1 MNQEPKTSYEFNCL
15 TINYTDGVVKT
26 VILLDFRQRKTN
38 HQLAMRKTVVLT
50 LFFLT
55 TALFSYSQTSS
66 LKGTVTDTIEKK
78 NLSNS
83 VISVLRQTDSVLV
96 RFTRATKDGQFNIQQ
111 LPAGKFIVMITHP
124 YQGDYFDK
132 VELAAGATV
141 DMGKIMLTPKSKLLA
156 EVIIKSGSPI
166 RIKGDTTVYTADSF
180 KVRPGANVEELLRR
194 LPGISVDKDGNI
206 TAMGERVRKVLVDGE
221 EFFGSDPGIA
231 TKNLRADAVKE
242 VEVFDKKSD
251 QAEFTG
257 IDDGVKDK
265 TINLKMKKKEGY
277 FGKIEVGGG
286 LKDKFNNSAMI
297 NSFKDKRKLAAYGI
311 MSNTGQTN
319 LDWKD
324 AQNYGGG
331 ADNMTTGMSDDG
343 GMWISVSNDD
353 GNYWGG
359 RNGIPQNWNG
369 GLHFSDKFGKD
380 DKQSFNSGYKYSK
393 VNAPGSIRTFSRT
406 FLPDSSWF
414 SNSFNDNF
422 NSTIKHSVN
431 LTMDLNLDSA
441 NSIKWTTKFNKKDSR
456 SRSNYYYETLAESLD
471 TINNSQRNSSNFSKN
486 SSVTSSILWRHK
498 FKKLSR
504 TLSVNADLNWSQVDD
519 DGFLYSLN
527 KYYDKG
533 NLYLKDTTDQ
543 QNLRNSEAKGV
554 TAKIA
559 YTEPLA
565 KDFYLEASYQLA
577 YNNNSND
584 RIVNKKGNN
593 GKYEEIIDTL
603 SNSFVFNR
611 LVHTPG
617 LNFRMNKKKYN
628 YSFGASVGFSDF
640 EQKNRTENTITNYNF
655 TNFFPRASF
664 NYKFKPSESFRLS
677 YNGSTTAPT
686 LEQLQPTRV
695 NTDPLN
701 VYIGNPDLDQS
712 FRHSFSTGYN
722 FYNVLKEKNL
732 WTNLTLNLTDKAF
745 VQSSEIDSLGRRKYQ
760 TVNADG
766 VYSLNFYSDY
776 GFKLKKSKLRI
787 GFGPTANLNRNV
799 DFVNGVRNVT
809 TTANYGMSLNVS
821 KYVENKFDF
830 YISPNFTWN
839 HSKATLNSSANVDYW
854 QLEGWAQARVHFKK
868 GFEVATDLNTQIRQ
882 KDPRYTQNN
891 NFTTWNASVI
901 KRFLKDNK
909 LEVKLG
915 IYDILNQNRGYNR
928 DFDSYSFTESYFTT
942 LQRFWLLTLTW
953 NISKNGKPASG
964 F

>member
-1 MNQEPKTSYEFNCL
+1 
-15 TINYTDGVVKT
+15 
-26 VILLDFRQRKTN
+26 
-38 HQLAMRKTVVLT
+38 MRKTVLLL

-66 LKGTVTDTIEKK
+66 LKGNVTDTTEKK

-83 VISVLRQTDSVLV
+83 VISVMRQSDSVLV
-96 RFTRATKDGQFNIQQ
+96 RFTRAGKDGQFSLSQ

-132 VELAAGATV
+132 VELVPGATV
-141 DMGKIMLTPKSKLLA
+141 DMGTISLTPKSKLLA

-180 KVRPGANVEELLRR
+180 KVRAGANVEELLRR
-194 LPGISVDKDGNI
+194 LPGIQVDKDGNI
-206 TAMGERVRKVLVDGE
+206 TAMGERVKKVLVDGE

-277 FGKIEVGGG
+277 FGKIELGGG
-286 LKDKFNNSAMI
+286 LKDKFNNAIML

-331 ADNMTTGMSDDG
+331 IDNMQTGVTEDG

-393 VNAPGSIRTFSRT
+393 VNAPGNVRTFSRT

-414 SNSFNDNF
+414 TNTNNDNF
-422 NSTIKHSVN
+422 NSNVRHAFNV
-431 LTMDLNLDSA
+431 TMDFNLDSA
-441 NSIKWTTKFNKKDSR
+441 NSIKWTTKLNKKDTR
-456 SRSNYYYETLAESLD
+456 SRNNFYSETLAESLD
-471 TINNSQRNSSNFSKN
+471 TINNSLRNSNNFSKN
-486 SSVTSSILWRHK
+486 KAINSTILWKHK

-504 TLSVNADLNWSQVDD
+504 TLSINTDLSWSQADD
-519 DGFLYSLN
+519 EGFLYSLN
-527 KYYDKG
+527 KFYDKG
-533 NLYLKDTTDQ
+533 LLQLRDTTDQ

-554 TAKIA
+554 TTKIA

-565 KDFYLEASYQLA
+565 KDFYLEASYSLA

-584 RIVNKKGNN
+584 RITNKKGNN
-593 GKYEEIIDTL
+593 GKYDEAIDTL

-617 LNFRMNKKKYN
+617 LNFRINKKKYSF
-628 YSFGASVGFSDF
+628 SFGTSVGFSDF
-640 EQKNRTENTITNYNF
+640 EQQNLTENTTTDYNF
-655 TNFFPRASF
+655 TNFFPQFNF
-664 NYKFKPSESFRLS
+664 NYKFKPSESFRFN
-677 YNGSTTAPT
+677 YNGATTAPT

-701 VYIGNPDLDQS
+701 IYIGNPFLDQR
-712 FRHSFSTGYN
+712 FTHSFNAGYN
-722 FYNVLKEKNL
+722 FYNVLQEKNL
-732 WTNLTLNLTDKAF
+732 WTNFRVNIRDNDF
-745 VQSSEIDSLGRRKYQ
+745 VQSSNIDSLGRRSYQ

-766 VYSLNFYSDY
+766 VYSMEFYTDY

-787 GFGPTANLNRNV
+787 GFGPNANFNQNI

-809 TTANYGMSLNVS
+809 KTTRYGISVNMS

-830 YISPNFTWN
+830 YLSPNFSWN
-839 HSKATLNSSANVDYW
+839 RSKATLNSSANVDYW
-854 QLEGWAQARVHFKK
+854 QLEGWAQARVQLKK
-868 GFEVATDLNTQIRQ
+868 NFEIATDLNTQVRQ
-882 KDPRYTQNN
+882 KDPRFTQNN

-901 KRFLKDNK
+901 KRLLKDNK

-928 DFDSYSFTESYFTT
+928 DFDSYSFTESYYTT
-942 LQRFWLLTLTW
+942 LRRFWLLTLTW
-953 NISKNGKPASG
+953 NISKNGKPVSG

>member
-1 MNQEPKTSYEFNCL
+1 
-15 TINYTDGVVKT
+15 
-26 VILLDFRQRKTN
+26 
-38 HQLAMRKTVVLT
+38 
-50 LFFLT
+50 
-55 TALFSYSQTSS
+55 
-66 LKGTVTDTIEKK
+66 
-78 NLSNS
+78 
-83 VISVLRQTDSVLV
+83 
-96 RFTRATKDGQFNIQQ
+96 
-111 LPAGKFIVMITHP
+111 
-124 YQGDYFDK
+124 
-132 VELAAGATV
+132 
-141 DMGKIMLTPKSKLLA
+141 
-156 EVIIKSGSPI
+156 
-166 RIKGDTTVYTADSF
+166 
-180 KVRPGANVEELLRR
+180 
-194 LPGISVDKDGNI
+194 
-206 TAMGERVRKVLVDGE
+206 
-221 EFFGSDPGIA
+221 
-231 TKNLRADAVKE
+231 
-242 VEVFDKKSD
+242 
-251 QAEFTG
+251 
-257 IDDGVKDK
+257 
-265 TINLKMKKKEGY
+265 
-277 FGKIEVGGG
+277 
-286 LKDKFNNSAMI
+286 
-297 NSFKDKRKLAAYGI
+297 
-311 MSNTGQTN
+311 
-319 LDWKD
+319 
-324 AQNYGGG
+324 
-331 ADNMTTGMSDDG
+331 
-343 GMWISVSNDD
+343 
-353 GNYWGG
+353 
-359 RNGIPQNWNG
+359 
-369 GLHFSDKFGKD
+369 
-380 DKQSFNSGYKYSK
+380 
-393 VNAPGSIRTFSRT
+393 
-406 FLPDSSWF
+406 
-414 SNSFNDNF
+414 
-422 NSTIKHSVN
+422 
-431 LTMDLNLDSA
+431 
-441 NSIKWTTKFNKKDSR
+441 
-456 SRSNYYYETLAESLD
+456 
-471 TINNSQRNSSNFSKN
+471 
-486 SSVTSSILWRHK
+486 
-498 FKKLSR
+498 
-504 TLSVNADLNWSQVDD
+504 
-519 DGFLYSLN
+519 
-527 KYYDKG
+527 
-533 NLYLKDTTDQ
+533 
-543 QNLRNSEAKGV
+543 
-554 TAKIA
+554 
-559 YTEPLA
+559 
-565 KDFYLEASYQLA
+565 
-577 YNNNSND
+577 
-584 RIVNKKGNN
+584 
-593 GKYEEIIDTL
+593 L

-839 HSKATLNSSANVDYW
+839 HSKATLNSSANVEYW